1 MKNNFKEPPRI
12 KALMKSTD
20 DLIQRISKR
29 LEAGAWYHSTQTGML
44 EIADKL
50 IDTGNKIYRACG
62 KECSSVVFAPEIT
75 NERFTALET
84 AFMEFS
90 KQKVERSDRQ
100 AKQSTVKRTIIH
112 EEITENE
119 ECESTASVE
128 TESTSYKSQFVK
140 SFGNRIFEAQ
150 KRAEKNPTEFQ
161 CIKDLLKL
169 INSYVYKRFR
179 KQYPELGIYLY
190 SLEQIKQF
198 TIIIVLKYAAEY
210 SHNPYNAKKFKEEM
224 NGWIDRIGKDKEV
237 TVKES
242 LPKCLHKFDIERDV
256 QLTPTVMY
264 IWWLLCD
271 ELKNAK
277 RTKNETIDFDELF
290 DYEYID
296 NLAEKIN
303 PDVFSKCE
311 FPLNYDEV
319 SKYIE

>member
-1 MKNNFKEPPRI
+1 MKETEAKPPRV
-12 KALMKSTD
+12 KALKKSTS
-20 DLIQRISKR
+20 DLIERINKR
-29 LEAGAWYHSTQTGML
+29 LQAGSWYHSTQVGML
-44 EIADKL
+44 EVADMML
-50 IDTGNKIYRACG
+50 NAVNKIYKACG
-62 KECSSVVFAPEIT
+62 KTECSAAFAPEIT

-119 ECESTASVE
+119 ESESTVSVE
-128 TESTSYKSQFVK
+128 TETSSYKSQFLK
-140 SFGNRIFEAQ
+140 SFGNRIFQAQ
-150 KRAEKNPTEFQ
+150 KQANKNDSEFK
-161 CIKDLLKL
+161 CIKELLTL
-169 INSYVYKRFR
+169 LNDYVYKRFR
-179 KQYPELGIYLY
+179 RQYPELGMYHY

-198 TIIIVLKYAAEY
+198 TTIVILKYAVEY

-224 NGWIDRIGKDKEV
+224 DSWIDRIGKDKKV
-237 TVKES
+237 TVEES

-256 QLTPTVMY
+256 QITPTVMY

>member
-1 MKNNFKEPPRI
+1 MKESTKRPPT
-12 KALMKSTD
+12 ANAVLNSVNHVE
-20 DLIQRISKR
+20 QQISKR
-29 LEAGAWYHSTQTGML
+29 LETNSCYRSTVEIML
-44 EIADKL
+44 QVADKL
-50 IDTGNKIYRACG
+50 VDTANRIYRTYG
-62 KECSSVVFAPEIT
+62 KADCSVIFSPEIT

-119 ECESTASVE
+119 ESESTTSVE
-128 TESTSYKSQFVK
+128 TETASYKSQFVK

-150 KRAEKNPTEFQ
+150 KQAEKNPTEFQ

-169 INSYVYKRFR
+169 INSYVYHRFR
-179 KQYPELGIYLY
+179 KQNPEIGFFTY
-190 SLEQIKQF
+190 SLDQIKQF
-198 TIIIVLKYAAEY
+198 TVTIILKYAAEY
-210 SHNPYNAKKFKEEM
+210 SHNQYNAKVFMNEM
-224 NGWIDRIGKDKEV
+224 YDWIDRIGKDKEV
-237 TVKES
+237 TLKES

-256 QLTPTVMY
+256 QVTPTVMY

-296 NLAEKIN
+296 SLAEKIN
-303 PDVFSKCE
+303 PDVYYNCPYPASQGE
-311 FPLNYDEV
+311 ISNYLD
-319 SKYIE
+319 

>member
-1 MKNNFKEPPRI
+1 MKKEIQRPPRSQ
-12 KALMKSTD
+12 ALINSA
-20 DLIQRISKR
+20 LQLQQQVYKR
-29 LEAGAWYHSTQTGML
+29 LDTAMNSKTKQVML
-44 EIADKL
+44 QIAEIVRD
-50 IDTGNKIYRACG
+50 INNQIHRVCG
-62 KECSSVVFAPEIT
+62 KAECSAAFAPEIT
-75 NERFTALET
+75 NERFTAMET
-84 AFMEFS
+84 AIMEIS

-119 ECESTASVE
+119 ESESTTSVE

-140 SFGNRIFEAQ
+140 SFGNRIFQAQ
-150 KRAEKNPTEFQ
+150 KQANKNDSEFK
-161 CIKDLLKL
+161 CIKELLTL
-169 INSYVYKRFR
+169 LNDYVYKRFR
-179 KQYPELGIYLY
+179 RQYPELGMYHY

-198 TIIIVLKYAAEY
+198 TTIVTLKYAVEY

-224 NGWIDRIGKDKEV
+224 DSWIDRIGKDKEV

-256 QLTPTVMY
+256 QITPTVMY

-296 NLAEKIN
+296 SLAEKIN
-303 PDVFSKCE
+303 PDVYYNCPYPASQGE
-311 FPLNYDEV
+311 ISNYLD
-319 SKYIE
+319 

>member
-1 MKNNFKEPPRI
+1 MQKEIKRPPRSQ
-12 KALMKSTD
+12 ALVKSAQQ
-20 DLIQRISKR
+20 LRQQVYKR
-29 LEAGAWYHSTQTGML
+29 L
-44 EIADKL
+44 
-50 IDTGNKIYRACG
+50 DTGSMNSRTKQTMLQVADILADVTNKIYRACG

-119 ECESTASVE
+119 ESESTASVE
-128 TESTSYKSQFVK
+128 TETSSYKSQFVK

-150 KRAEKNPTEFQ
+150 KQAEKNPTEFQ

-169 INSYVYKRFR
+169 INSYVYNRFR
-179 KQYPELGIYLY
+179 KQNPELGIYHY

-210 SHNPYNAKKFKEEM
+210 SHNQYNAKEFMREM
-224 NGWIDRIGKDKEV
+224 YDWIARIGKDKEV

-256 QLTPTVMY
+256 QITPTVLY
-264 IWWLLCD
+264 IWWLLCE
-271 ELKNAK
+271 ELQTAK
-277 RTKNETIDFDELF
+277 RTKNETLDFDELF
-290 DYEYID
+290 DCTYLDEFA
-296 NLAEKIN
+296 LKIN
-303 PDVFSKCE
+303 PDIYYKCPYPASHDE
-311 FPLNYDEV
+311 ISNYLD
-319 SKYIE
+319 

>member
-20 DLIQRISKR
+20 DLIQRISTR
-29 LEAGAWYHSTQTGML
+29 LEAKTWYRSTQTGML

-50 IDTGNKIYRACG
+50 IDTGNQIYRACG
-62 KECSSVVFAPEIT
+62 KEYSSVVFAPEIT

-119 ECESTASVE
+119 ESESTASVE
-128 TESTSYKSQFVK
+128 TETSSYKSQFVK

-150 KRAEKNPTEFQ
+150 KQANKNDSEFK
-161 CIKDLLKL
+161 CIKELLTL
-169 INSYVYKRFR
+169 LNDYVYKRFR
-179 KQYPELGIYLY
+179 KQYPELGIYHY
-190 SLEQIKQF
+190 SLEQIKHF
-198 TIIIVLKYAAEY
+198 TTIVILKYAVEY
-210 SHNPYNAKKFKEEM
+210 SHNPYSAKKFKEEM

-256 QLTPTVMY
+256 QITPTVLY
-264 IWWLLCD
+264 IWYVLCN
-271 ELKNAK
+271 ELKTAK
-277 RTKNETIDFDELF
+277 RTKNETLDFDELF
-290 DYEYID
+290 DDTYLD
-296 NLAEKIN
+296 GVAQKIA
-303 PDVFSKCE
+303 PDVYYNCPYPASHDE
-311 FPLNYDEV
+311 ISNYLD
-319 SKYIE
+319 